1 MNDPQTIAAVVGVTV
16 TIFGSFVAVVRFT
29 VFIPLAEK
37 LDRITTQL
45 ASHSH
50 DADGAVTVPVVN
62 GAKR

>member
-1 MNDPQTIAAVVGVTV
+1 MNDPQTIAAVVGITV
-16 TIFGSFVAVVRFT
+16 AVFTGFVAAVRFT

-50 DADGAVTVPVVN
+50 DEDGAVTVPVVN